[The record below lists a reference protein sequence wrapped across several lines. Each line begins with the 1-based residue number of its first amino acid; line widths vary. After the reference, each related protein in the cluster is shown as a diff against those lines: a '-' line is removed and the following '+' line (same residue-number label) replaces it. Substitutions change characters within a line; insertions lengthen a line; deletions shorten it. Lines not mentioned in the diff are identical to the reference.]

1 VTASPGAPSTAGKQ
15 LVVPRIVDRELWTRA
30 APNGVA
36 FLVPDEGPLG
46 LGIVFEDAEAGL
58 EIFERWTRELG
69 AADTDELIRVTI
81 SEGDGPDGGPG
92 YAVTIEVDVD
102 SIGDAL
108 AGEDFDGTDI
118 EVDGLGLVRWRMAA
132 PPEGSPHLA
141 AWKRRLAEA
150 KVYALVPVIDDG
162 DGLEPIYELQ
172 LVKRKLVFAP
182 VPPDDAD
189 DDMAVTLDRLVRW
202 SEQLC
207 ILPPLDYARA
217 MAELGITGAITP
229 RSRSYA
235 TVEPAPPGTKWLA
248 LALEHLGPN
257 AGSLSGVELAP
268 TASITRGELDRE
280 LGAGEGAPVI
290 DGGGEHEV
298 GYRVEIAGAPY
309 TCSVFARFPGVPSD
323 DSPTGT
329 VHLRR
334 DPVTPR
340 STQEPR

>member
-1 VTASPGAPSTAGKQ
+1 MTASPGSPAAAGKQ
-15 LVVPRIVDRELWTRA
+15 LVVPRIIDRELWTRA

-36 FLVPDEGPLG
+36 FLVPDGGPLG

-58 EIFERWTRELG
+58 EIFERWTSELG
-69 AADTDELIRVTI
+69 VADTDELIRVTI

-108 AGEDFDGTDI
+108 ASEDFDGTDI

-141 AWKRRLAEA
+141 AWKRRLSEA
-150 KVYALVPVIDDG
+150 KVYALVPMIDDG
-162 DGLEPIYELQ
+162 DALEPIYELQ

-182 VPPDDAD
+182 VPPDD
-189 DDMAVTLDRLVRW
+189 DDMAITLDRLVRW

-235 TVEPAPPGTKWLA
+235 MVEPAPPGTRWLA
-248 LALEHLGPN
+248 LVLAHLGAN
-257 AGSLSGVELAP
+257 AGSLSGIELAP
-268 TASITRGELDRE
+268 TVSITRGELDRE
-280 LGAGEGAPVI
+280 LGAGEVTPVI

-298 GYRVEIAGAPY
+298 DYRVEIPGAPY
-309 TCSVFARFPGVPSD
+309 ACSVSARFSGVPSD
-323 DSPTGT
+323 DSPARA

-334 DPVTPR
+334 DPTSP
-340 STQEPR
+340 TQERR